1 MRARA
6 AMHRS
11 TARALPHRAGAARYR
26 TASGRRRR
34 NETEHHPRQ
43 SQGQTAPRPPGA
55 AHPAR
60 SPHARCDVS
69 HVTCIELIAFL
80 DSYVDNELDAE
91 TRNSFDLH
99 LLVCPSCR
107 AYLASYRETIELVR
121 GAAEREEELA
131 HDAPAE
137 LIEAVK
143 KVKR

>member
-1 MRARA
+1 M
-6 AMHRS
+6 
-11 TARALPHRAGAARYR
+11 
-26 TASGRRRR
+26 
-34 NETEHHPRQ
+34 
-43 SQGQTAPRPPGA
+43 
-55 AHPAR
+55 
-60 SPHARCDVS
+60 S

-80 DSYVDNELDAE
+80 DSYVDDELDAE
-91 TRNSFDLH
+91 TRNGFDLH

-143 KVKR
+143 KVRR

>member
-1 MRARA
+1 M
-6 AMHRS
+6 
-11 TARALPHRAGAARYR
+11 
-26 TASGRRRR
+26 
-34 NETEHHPRQ
+34 
-43 SQGQTAPRPPGA
+43 
-55 AHPAR
+55 
-60 SPHARCDVS
+60 S

-80 DSYVDNELDAE
+80 DSYVDDELDPE

-121 GAAEREEELA
+121 GAAEREEQLA
-131 HDAPAE
+131 QEAPAE

>member
-1 MRARA
+1 V
-6 AMHRS
+6 
-11 TARALPHRAGAARYR
+11 
-26 TASGRRRR
+26 
-34 NETEHHPRQ
+34 
-43 SQGQTAPRPPGA
+43 
-55 AHPAR
+55 
-60 SPHARCDVS
+60 SP
-69 HVTCIELIAFL
+69 VTCIELIAFL
-80 DSYVDNELDAE
+80 DAYVDDELDAG
-91 TRNSFDLH
+91 TRTTFDLH

>member
-1 MRARA
+1 
-6 AMHRS
+6 
-11 TARALPHRAGAARYR
+11 
-26 TASGRRRR
+26 
-34 NETEHHPRQ
+34 
-43 SQGQTAPRPPGA
+43 
-55 AHPAR
+55 
-60 SPHARCDVS
+60 VS
-69 HVTCIELIAFL
+69 YVTCIELIAFL

-91 TRNSFDLH
+91 THVSFDLH
-99 LLVCPSCR
+99 LLICPSCR

>member
-1 MRARA
+1 
-6 AMHRS
+6 
-11 TARALPHRAGAARYR
+11 
-26 TASGRRRR
+26 
-34 NETEHHPRQ
+34 
-43 SQGQTAPRPPGA
+43 
-55 AHPAR
+55 
-60 SPHARCDVS
+60 VS

-121 GAAEREEELA
+121 GAAEKEEELA

-143 KVKR
+143 RVRK

>member
-1 MRARA
+1 
-6 AMHRS
+6 
-11 TARALPHRAGAARYR
+11 
-26 TASGRRRR
+26 
-34 NETEHHPRQ
+34 
-43 SQGQTAPRPPGA
+43 
-55 AHPAR
+55 
-60 SPHARCDVS
+60 VS

-91 TRNSFDLH
+91 IRNSFNLH

-131 HDAPAE
+131 HDAPVE

-143 KVKR
+143 RVKR

>member
-1 MRARA
+1 
-6 AMHRS
+6 
-11 TARALPHRAGAARYR
+11 
-26 TASGRRRR
+26 
-34 NETEHHPRQ
+34 
-43 SQGQTAPRPPGA
+43 
-55 AHPAR
+55 
-60 SPHARCDVS
+60 VS

-91 TRNSFDLH
+91 TRTSFDLH

-131 HDAPAE
+131 HDAPTE

-143 KVKR
+143 KVRK